1 LGVRLDSFS
10 RNGPPEMLMELAYR
24 LAVED
29 SPFIQYSQERY
40 LSDHPIV
47 EVDGHDRVVDSEL

>member
-1 LGVRLDSFS
+1 
-10 RNGPPEMLMELAYR
+10 MELAYR